1 MLTKNVARELACL
14 PERDEVVRECQ
25 AVIAAAE
32 PAPLD
37 AFAMAVERLA
47 LHYPESRLTPQ
58 ESRMV
63 LADWRRLLGHLPSD
77 IMAAGVDAYVMSP
90 ARFFPTPGQFAALV
104 DSPWKIRQILAK
116 RARDALDL
124 MNQSAA

>member
-1 MLTKNVARELACL
+1 MARELVSL
-14 PERDEVVRECQ
+14 PQRDEVVRECQ
-25 AVIAAAE
+25 AVIAAAQ

-37 AFAMAVERLA
+37 AFAIAVERLA

-63 LADWRRLLGHLPSD
+63 LADWRRLLGHLPAD

-104 DSPWKIRQILAK
+104 ESPWQIRQILAK
-116 RARDALDL
+116 RAKNALDL
-124 MNQSAA
+124 MQQSASA